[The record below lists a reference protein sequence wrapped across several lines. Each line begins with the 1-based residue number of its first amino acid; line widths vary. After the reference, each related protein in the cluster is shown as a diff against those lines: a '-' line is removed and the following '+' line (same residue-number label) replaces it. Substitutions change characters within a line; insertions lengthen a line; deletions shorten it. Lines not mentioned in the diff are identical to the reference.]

1 MKRLFLKMTAAAAV
15 GALVGG
21 CGGTDSGD
29 DESPGTLIDV
39 AARSGV
45 ISALVPAAQRAGL
58 EAALSAPDAEL
69 TVLAPS
75 NEAWGLLAGQ
85 LGFNSI
91 QAMLDALPV
100 ATLDA
105 ILRYHVLPTQLT
117 REQITAAGP
126 SQPTLLEQNGAN
138 VPLAL
143 DFTAGFEIT
152 DPVGREAFGN
162 LFNIVA
168 DNGLF
173 HVIDRVMLPVGL
185 LTVLQTVSSNPE
197 RFRGLLGAMGRAP
210 DVAGSVPPSV
220 RATLGDASA
229 QLTLFA
235 PLNDAFEPTDP
246 ALAQRLANLTPQEAD
261 TVLRYHLLTQRVLSS
276 EIPFGTP
283 VTTAQGQAIT
293 ILNNAT
299 PPAIATIDDATAT
312 NANIVAVDIL
322 CANGVVHAIDK
333 VLLPA

>member
-15 GALVGG
+15 GALVSG

-39 AARSGV
+39 AFRSGV

-58 EAALSAPDAEL
+58 ESALAAPGAGL

-85 LGFNSI
+85 LGFRTI
-91 QAMLDALPV
+91 QDLIDALPV
-100 ATLDA
+100 ATLEA
-105 ILRYHVLPTQLT
+105 ILRYHVLPTLQT
-117 REQITAAGP
+117 REQLTGGGP
-126 SQPTLLEQNGAN
+126 SQPTLLTQNGAN

-143 DFTAGFEIT
+143 DFSEGFEIT

-173 HVIDRVMLPVGL
+173 HVIDRVMLPAGL

-197 RFRGLLGAMGRAP
+197 RFRGLIEAISRAP
-210 DVAGSVPPSV
+210 NIAGSVPPSV
-220 RATLGDASA
+220 RTTLDDASA

-235 PLNDAFEPTDP
+235 PLNEAFEDP
-246 ALAQRLANLTPQEAD
+246 ALVQTLNTLTPAQVD
-261 TVLRYHLLTQRVLSS
+261 TVLRHHVLAQRVLSS
-276 EIPFGTP
+276 QIPFGTP
-283 VTTAQGQAIT
+283 VTTASGQTIT

-299 PPAIATIDDATAT
+299 PPAIATIDDSSAT
-312 NANIVAVDIL
+312 NANIVTVDIL
-322 CANGVVHAIDK
+322 CSNGVVHAVDK
-333 VLLPA
+333 VLLPTL

>member
-29 DESPGTLIDV
+29 DVSPGTLIDV
-39 AARSGV
+39 AGRSGL
-45 ISALVPAAQRAGL
+45 ISALVPAARRAGL
-58 EAALSAPDAEL
+58 ESALTAAGAGL
-69 TVLAPS
+69 TVMAPS
-75 NEAWGLLAGQ
+75 NEAWGLLSAQ

-91 QAMLDALPV
+91 QAMIDALPP
-100 ATLDA
+100 ATLEA

-117 REQITAAGP
+117 REQLTAGGP
-126 SQPTLLEQNGAN
+126 SQPTLLTQSGSI

-143 DFTAGFEIT
+143 DFANGFSIT
-152 DPVGREAFGN
+152 DPVGREALGN

-173 HVIDRVMLPVGL
+173 HVIDRVLLPAGL

-197 RFRGLLGAMGRAP
+197 RFRRLVETIGGLP
-210 DVAGSVPPSV
+210 DVAGSTPPSV

-235 PLNDAFEPTDP
+235 PRNAAFEP
-246 ALAQRLANLTPQEAD
+246 LAQTLATLTQAQID
-261 TVLRYHLLTQRVLSS
+261 TVLRYHVLGQRVLSS
-276 EIPFGTP
+276 QIPFGTP
-283 VTTAQGQAIT
+283 VATAAGQTIT

-299 PPAIATIDDATAT
+299 PPAIATIDDTTTT
-312 NANIVAVDIL
+312 NANIVTVDIL
-322 CANGVVHAIDK
+322 ASNGVVHVIDK
-333 VLLPA
+333 VLLPTL

>member
-29 DESPGTLIDV
+29 DESPGTLIEV
-39 AARSGV
+39 ATRSGV
-45 ISALVPAAQRAGL
+45 ISALVPAARRAGL
-58 EAALSAPDAEL
+58 EAALSAPDAGL

-85 LGFNSI
+85 LGFSTI
-91 QAMLDALPV
+91 QALIDALPV

-105 ILRYHVLPTQLT
+105 ILRYHVLPTQQT
-117 REQITAAGP
+117 REQITAGGA

-173 HVIDRVMLPVGL
+173 HVIDRVLLPEGL
-185 LTVLQTVSSNPE
+185 LTVMQTVSSNPE
-197 RFRGLLGAMGRAP
+197 RFRGLLGAIGRVP
-210 DVAGSVPPSV
+210 DMAGSVPPSV
-220 RATLGDASA
+220 RAALNDASA

-235 PLNDAFEPTDP
+235 PINEAFVPLEQT
-246 ALAQRLANLTPQEAD
+246 LAGLTPEQVDA
-261 TVLRYHLLTQRVLSS
+261 VLRYHVLGQRVLAS
-276 EIPFGTP
+276 EIPFGVP
-283 VTTAQGQAIT
+283 VATVQGQTIT

-312 NANIVAVDIL
+312 NANIIAVDIL
-322 CANGVVHAIDK
+322 CTNGVVHAIDK

>member
-39 AARSGV
+39 ATRSGV
-45 ISALVPAAQRAGL
+45 ISALVPAARRAGL
-58 EAALSAPDAEL
+58 EAALTAPDAGL

-235 PLNDAFEPTDP
+235 PINEAFVPLEQT
-246 ALAQRLANLTPQEAD
+246 LAGLTPEQVDA
-261 TVLRYHLLTQRVLSS
+261 VLRYHVLGQRVLSS

-322 CANGVVHAIDK
+322 CTNGVVHAIDK

>member
-39 AARSGV
+39 AGRSGV
-45 ISALVPAAQRAGL
+45 ISALGPAARRAGL
-58 EAALSAPDAEL
+58 EAALSAAGAGL
-69 TVLAPS
+69 TVIAPS
-75 NEAWGLLAGQ
+75 NEAWGLLSSQ

-91 QAMLDALPV
+91 QAMIDALPP
-100 ATLDA
+100 ATLEA
-105 ILRYHVLPTQLT
+105 ILRYHVLPTVQT
-117 REQITAAGP
+117 REQLTAGGP
-126 SQPTLLEQNGAN
+126 SQPTLLTQNGAT

-143 DFTAGFEIT
+143 DFSSGFKIT
-152 DPVGREAFGN
+152 DPVGREAFAS

-173 HVIDRVMLPVGL
+173 HVIDRVMLPAGL

-197 RFRGLLGAMGRAP
+197 RFRSLLETISRAP
-210 DVAGSVPPSV
+210 NVAGSVPPSV

-235 PLNDAFEPTDP
+235 PLSEAFEP
-246 ALAQRLANLTPQEAD
+246 LAPTLATLTPAQVD
-261 TVLRYHLLTQRVLSS
+261 TVLRHHVLGQRVLSS
-276 EIPFGTP
+276 QIPFGTP
-283 VTTAQGQAIT
+283 LATASGQTIT

-299 PPAIATIDDATAT
+299 PPAVATIDDSTST

-322 CANGVVHAIDK
+322 CTNGVVHVVDK
-333 VLLPA
+333 VLLPTS

>member
-39 AARSGV
+39 AGRSGE
-45 ISALVPAAQRAGL
+45 ISALVPAARRAGL
-58 EAALSAPDAEL
+58 EAALSAAAAGL
-69 TVLAPS
+69 TVMAPS
-75 NEAWGLLAGQ
+75 NEAWGLLSGQ

-91 QAMLDALPV
+91 QAMIDALPP
-100 ATLDA
+100 ATLEA

-117 REQITAAGP
+117 REQLVAGGA
-126 SQPTLLEQNGAN
+126 SQPTLLVQNGAN

-143 DFTAGFEIT
+143 DFSSGLQIT
-152 DPVGREAFGN
+152 DPVGREALGN

-173 HVIDRVMLPVGL
+173 HVIDRVLLPAGL

-197 RFRGLLGAMGRAP
+197 RFRGLISAFDRAP
-210 DVAGSVPPSV
+210 NVAGSVPPSV
-220 RATLGDASA
+220 RATLNDSSA

-235 PLNDAFEPTDP
+235 PLNEAFVP
-246 ALAQRLANLTPQEAD
+246 LAASLATLTSAQVD
-261 TVLRYHLLTQRVLSS
+261 TVLRHHVLGQRVLSS
-276 EIPFGTP
+276 QVPFGTP
-283 VTTAQGQAIT
+283 VATASGQTIT

-299 PPAIATIDDATAT
+299 PPAIATIDDSTST

-322 CANGVVHAIDK
+322 CANGVVHVVDK
-333 VLLPA
+333 VLVPTF